1 MSSLKGYLWSF
12 TFLITALIYGSIPTY
27 LIVTYWR
34 WLNALTFN
42 GEPIYTLTLF
52 MLFLWI
58 VSLIITLIYL
68 VAMVRAIIQ
77 RKNDDLGIPK
87 GVSYFGLITDI
98 VLIGFMI
105 VWLIIFQQLAFFSMV
120 SPI

>member
-1 MSSLKGYLWSF
+1 MSSLKGYLWSV
-12 TFLITALIYGSIPTY
+12 TFLLTAAIYGSIPTY
-27 LIVTYWR
+27 LIVSYWR

-68 VAMVRAIIQ
+68 VATIRAIVQ
-77 RKNDDLGIPK
+77 RKNEDLGIPK

-98 VLIGFMI
+98 VIVAFMI
-105 VWLIIFQQLAFFSMV
+105 VWYLIFNQIAFFSMV

>member
-12 TFLITALIYGSIPTY
+12 TFLVTAAIYGSIPSY

-77 RKNDDLGIPK
+77 RKNEDLGIPK
-87 GVSYFGLITDI
+87 GVSYFGLITDFAVI
-98 VLIGFMI
+98 IFMI
-105 VWLIIFQQLAFFSMV
+105 VWLLIFHQLPFFSMIA
-120 SPI
+120 PI

>member
-1 MSSLKGYLWSF
+1 MSSLKGYLWSI
-12 TFLITALIYGSIPTY
+12 TFLLTAAIYGSIPTY
-27 LIVTYWR
+27 LIVSYWR

-68 VAMVRAIIQ
+68 VAMIRAIVQ
-77 RKNDDLGIPK
+77 RKNEDLGIPK

-98 VLIGFMI
+98 VLIAFMI
-105 VWLIIFQQLAFFSMV
+105 VWYLIFNQIAFFSMV

>member
-12 TFLITALIYGSIPTY
+12 TFLLTAAIYGSIPSY

-77 RKNDDLGIPK
+77 RKNEDLGIPK
-87 GVSYFGLITDI
+87 GVSYFGLITVI
-98 VLIGFMI
+98 VVIAFMI
-105 VWLIIFQQLAFFSMV
+105 VWLLIFHQIPFFSMV

>member
-12 TFLITALIYGSIPTY
+12 TFLITALIYCSIPTY

-68 VAMVRAIIQ
+68 VAMIRAIIQ

-98 VLIGFMI
+98 VVIVFII
-105 VWLIIFQQLAFFSMV
+105 VWLLIFHQLPFFSMV

>member
-1 MSSLKGYLWSF
+1 MSSLKGYLWSV
-12 TFLITALIYGSIPTY
+12 TFLLTAAIYGSIPTY

-34 WLNALTFN
+34 WLNALTFF

-68 VAMVRAIIQ
+68 VAMVRAIVQ
-77 RKNDDLGIPK
+77 RKNEDLGIPK

-98 VLIGFMI
+98 VLIAFMI
-105 VWLIIFQQLAFFSMV
+105 VWYLIFNQIAFFSMV